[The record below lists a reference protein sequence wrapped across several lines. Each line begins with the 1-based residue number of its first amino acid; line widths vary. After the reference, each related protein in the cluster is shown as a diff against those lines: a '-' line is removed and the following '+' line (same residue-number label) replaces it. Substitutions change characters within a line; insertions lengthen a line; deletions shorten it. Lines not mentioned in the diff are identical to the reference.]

1 MIGSK
6 SRLTPSAPRSRTA
19 AAIWRARLARFAALP
34 RSERWR
40 VTPADVQAKLWTVS
54 TTRAPLA
61 WALFMTLVIAALVQP
76 PQPTVVEPSLFV
88 FWRSPLAATPTP
100 K

>member
-19 AAIWRARLARFAALP
+19 AAIWRARLARLAELP
-34 RSERWR
+34 SSDRWR
-40 VTPADVQAKLWTVS
+40 ATPADVQAKLWTVS

-61 WALFMTLVIAALVQP
+61 WALFMTRVIAELVQP
-76 PQPTVVEPSLFV
+76 AQPTVVDPSLF
-88 FWRSPLAATPTP
+88 FLWRSPLAATPTP

>member
-19 AAIWRARLARFAALP
+19 AAIWRARLARLAELP
-34 RSERWR
+34 SSDRWR
-40 VTPADVQAKLWTVS
+40 ETPADVQAKLWTVS

-61 WALFMTLVIAALVQP
+61 WAAFITLVIFELVQP
-76 PQPTVVEPSLFV
+76 PQPTVGDPSPLV
-88 FWRSPLAATPTP
+88 RWRSPLPAAPTP